1 MGISLIVSP
10 SVKWERAHLTF
21 TLEEHKFMLEND
33 LTGNWQHYHVKK
45 GFSMQPAFIIQVSP
59 ILGRPGGGG
68 YCRTCSEN
76 RCITMGLSKCLE
88 YTRAEQHR
96 GYLNFRLIN

>member
-45 GFSMQPAFIIQVSP
+45 GFSKWDSHLP
-59 ILGRPGGGG
+59 
-68 YCRTCSEN
+68 
-76 RCITMGLSKCLE
+76 
-88 YTRAEQHR
+88 
-96 GYLNFRLIN
+96 